1 MLSNSI
7 RAVTMA
13 SAIVACTLP
22 LASTA
27 NAGPYD
33 GSWSVTVITRSG
45 PCDPSYRYGVS
56 ISNGIVSGGGGA
68 SVSGRVTN
76 SGAVSVVVS
85 SSVGSARG
93 SGHLS
98 RNGGGGSWSGQGQ
111 QGRCSGT
118 WSASRG

>member
-13 SAIVACTLP
+13 SAVVACTLS

-27 NAGPYD
+27 NAGPFD
-33 GSWSVTVITRSG
+33 GSWSVTVVTRSG
-45 PCDPSYRYGVS
+45 PCDPTYRYGVS

-68 SVSGRVTN
+68 SVSGRVSN

-85 SSVGSARG
+85 SSIGSARG

-98 RNGGGGSWSGQGQ
+98 RNSGSGSWRGASSQGQ
-111 QGRCSGT
+111 CSGV